1 MDKVSGSNMPVVWSA
16 LKEAPST
23 RSLANIWLY
32 IANAYGSI
40 PPGLLFFVLEW
51 YDIDPHWISL
61 IKMYYSGIYS
71 PSFS

>member
-1 MDKVSGSNMPVVWSA
+1 MDKVSGSNMSVVWSA

-40 PPGLLFFVLEW
+40 PYGLLFFALE
-51 YDIDPHWISL
+51 
-61 IKMYYSGIYS
+61 
-71 PSFS
+71 